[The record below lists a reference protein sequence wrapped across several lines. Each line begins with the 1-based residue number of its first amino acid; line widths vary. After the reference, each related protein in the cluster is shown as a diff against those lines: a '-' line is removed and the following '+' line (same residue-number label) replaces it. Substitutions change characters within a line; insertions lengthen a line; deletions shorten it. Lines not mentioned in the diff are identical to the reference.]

1 MAANQK
7 KRAAGESIAFLV
19 LIGAILL
26 VANIVATNYP
36 IGRFDLTRN
45 QVYSLSQGSRN
56 IMGRLEDTLTVRV
69 YFTDNLPAEFADTER
84 QVRDLLAEYKAASRG
99 RLVVRYIRPDNEE
112 RQQQAERDGVQKVQH
127 TVLRNDAREQVDGYR
142 GLALEYRGETKALPV
157 IAGSEGLE
165 YQITML
171 VRQLVGQ
178 KLKLGILANHGA
190 SASTGGLNN
199 LKNYLPNY
207 ELVDVDATS
216 AIPEDIR
223 ALIIA
228 GASSEITEPE
238 LRNIDA
244 YVLRGGSLGV
254 FGGTV
259 QMPTQPG
266 PTVDAL
272 DSKVNT
278 LLDPWGIH
286 VESNVVADQRCT
298 VRQAPG
304 GMGGQPQLEYYPVW
318 PIVMF
323 EAEAQN
329 HPATYRLNETL
340 LAYSSTL
347 KRRTVPNG
355 VRLTVLAQS
364 SPASWQITGSPIA
377 VEPEGG
383 QWMPTRPTGP
393 FPLIVALEGRFP
405 SAFAATAST
414 SPESEQA
421 AATAQATHDARI
433 LVVGSASPVHEMTVP
448 PPEALRDPRMAQRV
462 QMMLSFILNSIDWLA
477 NDSDLVAVRSKTIDA
492 PALAQIQE
500 IETVAT
506 TAGQNVDPRDAAA
519 VEQVRNRIEALQNA
533 FERKKKLLKWGMT
546 LGLPLL
552 VILFGIVRW
561 RMRLRMKASLAR

>member
-1 MAANQK
+1 MAANPK

-19 LIGAILL
+19 LIGAILV
-26 VANIVATNYP
+26 VANIVATNFP

-56 IMGRLEDTLTVRV
+56 VMGRLEDTLTVRV

-171 VRQLVGQ
+171 IRQLLGQ
-178 KLKLGILANHGA
+178 KYKVGILANHGA
-190 SASTGGLNN
+190 TAASGGPNN
-199 LKNYLPNY
+199 LKQYLPNF
-207 ELVDVDATS
+207 EFVDVDATS
-216 AIPEDIR
+216 EIPNDIR

-238 LRNIDA
+238 LRNIDRF
-244 YVLRGGSLGV
+244 VLRGGSLGV

-259 QMPTQPG
+259 NMPEQPG
-266 PTVDAL
+266 PTVDVV
-272 DSKVNT
+272 DSHINT
-278 LLDPWGIH
+278 LLDAWGVH

-298 VRQAPG
+298 VRQSPG
-304 GMGGQPQLEYYPVW
+304 YGGQPQLEYYPVW
-318 PIVMF
+318 PVVMF
-323 EAEAQN
+323 EPAAQT
-329 HPATYRLNETL
+329 HPATYHLNETL
-340 LAYSSTL
+340 LAYASTL
-347 KRRTVPNG
+347 KRRAVPSG
-355 VRLTVLAQS
+355 VRMTVLAQS
-364 SPASWQITGSPIA
+364 SEASWQLMGSPIA

-383 QWMPTRPTGP
+383 QWVPTRPTGP

-405 SAFAATAST
+405 SAFAAAAST

-421 AATAQATHDARI
+421 AAAPTATHNARV

-462 QMMLSFILNSIDWLA
+462 QMMLAFVLNSMDWLA
-477 NDSDLVAVRSKTIDA
+477 NDSDLVAIRSKTIDA
-492 PALAQIQE
+492 PALAQLQE
-500 IETVAT
+500 IETAAA
-506 TAGQNVDPRDAAA
+506 TAGQNLNPRDAAGIERA
-519 VEQVRNRIEALQNA
+519 RNQIESMQNA
-533 FERKKKLLKWGMT
+533 FERKKKLMKFGMT

-552 VILFGIVRW
+552 VVLFGVVRW
-561 RMRLRMKASLAR
+561 RLRLRVKAGLAR